1 MSGQKR
7 IDAIVKGRV
16 QGVGFRYFVQREAS
30 KLGLTGEVKNLPD
43 GNVRVIAEG
52 DESALKKLIQK
63 LREGPSMSRVQEVS
77 VNWENGLDQYQS
89 FEISY

>member
-63 LREGPSMSRVQEVS
+63 LHEGPSMSRVQEVS